1 VQKFVRRKRGSLS
14 APLPA
19 EHIAQSILFLRGQRV
34 ILDRELAAVYGVET
48 RTLNQAVKRNGER
61 FPEDF
66 MFQLNQDEVEGSRSQ
81 SVILNSGRGHNIKY
95 LPYAFTEHD
104 RAIGALLSAIR
115 KLMHPKA
122 PVPKRRPIGF
132 TADLEEKG

>member
-1 VQKFVRRKRGSLS
+1 
-14 APLPA
+14 
-19 EHIAQSILFLRGQRV
+19 
-34 ILDRELAAVYGVET
+34 
-48 RTLNQAVKRNGER
+48 
-61 FPEDF
+61 
-66 MFQLNQDEVEGSRSQ
+66 MFQLNQDEVEDSRSQ